1 MRVHGKITVHRYE
14 DKWKPETT
22 DIYDDYFEAQS
33 IQAAKAMLTR
43 KANASE
49 LFSYLQS
56 WDNEKRSYTGKELRW
71 KPWSPVHTYTQDNGK
86 EVAFSTRISD
96 RVFGETTY
104 NTDYKYGKSVEYRVD
119 ITVRWKPIQGEKNS
133 EC

>member
-1 MRVHGKITVHRYE
+1 MRCHGKITVHRYE
-14 DKWKPETT
+14 NRWEPETT

-71 KPWSPVHTYTQDNGK
+71 KPWSSINTYTQDNGK
-86 EVAFSTRISD
+86 EVAFSTRMSD
-96 RVFGETTY
+96 REFGETTY

-119 ITVRWKPIQGEKNS
+119 ITVRWLFQGGEDDAQ
-133 EC
+133 